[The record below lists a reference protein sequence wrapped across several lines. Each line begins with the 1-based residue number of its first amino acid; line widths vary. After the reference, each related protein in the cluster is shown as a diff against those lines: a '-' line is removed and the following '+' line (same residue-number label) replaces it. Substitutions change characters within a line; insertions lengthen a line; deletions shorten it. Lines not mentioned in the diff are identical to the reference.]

1 MYVCP
6 VYPFSIC
13 FKGFSLWLYFVSV
26 RCWGFTV
33 IQELHTHV
41 PVTHTYIFC
50 WRTPT
55 FTSTYI
61 LVFRTLFSSL
71 FYFVFIFYLK
81 NSYWCGKPFGYT
93 MYVYDCILASFVCNF
108 LFLIFLFSIRFVFRL
123 FSFFQSFSS
132 LCLQICRYMGFFF
145 HLVTYMAH
153 KTISLTILSFYF
165 M

>member
-41 PVTHTYIFC
+41 LVTHTYV
-50 WRTPT
+50 
-55 FTSTYI
+55 YI
-61 LVFRTLFSSL
+61 LLKDPYFYINLYTCISYSFFKFILFCI
-71 FYFVFIFYLK
+71 YFLSKK

-123 FSFFQSFSS
+123 FSFSKVFLPYVYKYVDIWVSYS
-132 LCLQICRYMGFFF
+132 I
-145 HLVTYMAH
+145 
-153 KTISLTILSFYF
+153 
-165 M
+165 